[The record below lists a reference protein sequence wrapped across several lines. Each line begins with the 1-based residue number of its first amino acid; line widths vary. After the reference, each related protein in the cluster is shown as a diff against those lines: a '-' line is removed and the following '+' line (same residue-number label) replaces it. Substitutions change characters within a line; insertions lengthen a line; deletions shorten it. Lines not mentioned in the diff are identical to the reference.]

1 MEVIRNCCKVLNFI
15 DGEPEELWNK
25 IKYIVQNECEK
36 RLLKNQKREES
47 KLLSQ
52 QRVDILRKRR
62 KGKVKKD
69 KHNNLIKN
77 YIVVTGD

>member
-1 MEVIRNCCKVLNFI
+1 MEVIRNCCKVLSLI

-36 RLLKNQKREES
+36 RLLKNQKTEES

-52 QRVDILRKRR
+52 QRMDILRKR
-62 KGKVKKD
+62 KKVKVKKG
-69 KHNNLIKN
+69 KHNK
-77 YIVVTGD
+77 